1 MSSPSPGTTAPPPT
15 VKSVEKATT
24 DSITTAGVTGVFA
37 VLAIVP
43 IIFTLVFHLGAAM
56 LSYQRSQSVG
66 WAFLHFFLAIFY
78 YPYFAFTQPS
88 TVPEST
94 GFLPTVQSAGRRWLK
109 GLAKRK

>member
-1 MSSPSPGTTAPPPT
+1 MTTSDPIT
-15 VKSVEKATT
+15 
-24 DSITTAGVTGVFA
+24 SIGLTGVSA
-37 VLAIVP
+37 ALAIVP

-56 LSYQRSQSVG
+56 LSYQRSQSLG

-88 TVPEST
+88 PVAEST
-94 GFLPTVQSAGRRWLK
+94 GFLPTVQSAGRRLLK